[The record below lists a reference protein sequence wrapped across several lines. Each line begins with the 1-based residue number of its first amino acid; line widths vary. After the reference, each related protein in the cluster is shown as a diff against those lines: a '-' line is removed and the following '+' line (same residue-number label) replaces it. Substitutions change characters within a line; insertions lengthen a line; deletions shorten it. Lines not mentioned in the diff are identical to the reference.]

1 MAEAVLL
8 LFALLALGSPP
19 VSIIFLLAA
28 VGASVWR
35 HYRLRRDLN
44 DLREDWRR
52 ESGYLGR
59 EIDAL
64 RRQLKTSVL
73 SPTAET
79 KAAAS
84 ESPHAQDV
92 PAGVEEFFSKTK
104 TPAPESVL
112 ALTETETPLTA
123 EKSPV
128 AASEISERISEP
140 VVPLR
145 REEKSMEGSPPTS
158 VVAQTTAAP
167 PPLDALKEEVIAPA
181 TNTPKM
187 NVPELVIA
195 PTAQDS
201 VTPTVDTAKI
211 GAPESVPE
219 MPLHTVTPPPPP
231 PPVAPY
237 VARVAP
243 APVAPQPNF
252 QQRLKS
258 VSGLEETLGTNWL
271 NKLGIVLL
279 VLGVAS
285 FGIYKLQEL
294 GPLGKAAISYLAGA
308 ALLAGGIFLEKSER
322 YTILGRTG
330 IGGGWA
336 LLFFTTYALNHVQA
350 MRVLSSETTDLVLML
365 GVAGAMVA
373 HTLRYNSQLVTGL
386 AFLLAYTTVSL
397 SHDNVYSLT
406 AGVVLAVGL
415 VSIVVTRG
423 WFELEI
429 FGILSSYLNHLYW
442 LYRLLGPNGAA
453 GQSFPE
459 YHASTALLFFYWS
472 AFRISY
478 VVRRIRSAT
487 DEHAS
492 TAAALLNT
500 LLLLVAMKFQSAH
513 PELAFYAFLIIGAV
527 EFSCGQLPSIRK
539 RREAFIVLTVMGVA
553 LMIAAVP
560 FRYSGN
566 NVVVLWLIGAETL
579 LIAGVLVDEVIF
591 RRLGLLGGLLAG
603 AHFIAIE
610 FTQLATLRQSSE
622 ATVLASGIVFA
633 LSSAV
638 LYLNA
643 LYIGERWKQSFSIE
657 LDEYLLTAQCYLAGF
672 AAAASAW
679 ALFGNDST
687 AVAFAA
693 VTVVLITLCNRVHS
707 RHLQVQ
713 YCAIALLTL
722 YRAAAVNLHT
732 ASPLHSHVTGR
743 LVTLPLIAAAFYVSA
758 RMSRWQEASDQNLV
772 RAIFAAAGTTILT
785 LLIYFEVP
793 SLWQPL
799 TAIVFALLLY
809 EAGSLLHYP
818 MLAWHTHAVA
828 AFAVVT
834 SLNPAPSGES
844 RWHGIPAHAFA
855 AIPVV
860 AGAYWLARRI
870 KRISVDDEDLG
881 RMAYGW
887 VGTSLMAWIIEE
899 ALRTPWVA
907 VGWIA
912 FAVLLTIA
920 GRRIPYKHLGWQAS
934 GLAAAACVWIVIYN
948 FPLQET
954 LWLGLSRRLVTVSL
968 VAAGIYSISRAASTP
983 ESEYKKESAFL
994 HTAAATTLLAVVAWY
1009 EAPTAWLA
1017 TIWAVFALALS
1028 LTDRRFDL
1036 EDLGWQSHIL
1046 AALAFF
1052 RCLAVNLEIADSWH
1066 GVSLRLLTL
1075 ASVACVFYI
1084 LVPLARM
1091 HEEWRSQ
1098 DLHHAYTWA
1107 ASALVSITMWYE
1119 LRPLSIALAWAIFG
1133 LVLFE
1138 VGSWRKVNQLRY
1150 QSYVAF
1156 VAAFVRNFFA
1166 NLTAGSPGEFWG
1178 PRTATVL
1185 PIALIFFYV
1194 YMQLARTGQP
1204 TDQRLRTD
1212 TILAYLGTGTVVAL
1226 CYFQFAL
1233 DWVATAWAVVVFA
1246 LLAVARMTGRRI
1258 FLQQG
1263 LVLSIAVLSRGLI
1276 HNLFDSSYFADSN
1289 WTGRYFVLGS
1299 AIFVLYMTLPFAFAL
1314 RDRNSAQA
1322 AASEQLWRKAVT
1334 LISRR
1339 PEQLLFFVP
1348 TILLTVMLA
1357 LKMRSGMVTVSW
1369 GVEGVAIILLALVA
1383 GERSYR
1389 LTGLGLLL
1397 ACVAKIIAMDAWGL
1411 APRDRYVTFIILG
1424 AALLLVSFLY
1434 SKYREAI
1441 RQFL

>member
-19 VSIIFLLAA
+19 VSITFLLAA

-35 HYRLRRDLN
+35 HYRVRRDLN

-52 ESGYLGR
+52 ESSYLSR

-64 RRQLKTSVL
+64 KRQLKTSVL
-73 SPTAET
+73 SPTDET

-84 ESPHAQDV
+84 ASPHAQDV
-92 PAGVEEFFSKTK
+92 PASVEEFLSKTK
-104 TPAPESVL
+104 TPTREPVS
-112 ALTETETPLTA
+112 ALTETEVPLNG
-123 EKSPV
+123 ENGSV
-128 AASEISERISEP
+128 AASESEQISEP
-140 VVPLR
+140 VLPLR
-145 REEKSMEGSPPTS
+145 REEKSVEGPPPRS
-158 VVAQTTAAP
+158 VVAQTSP
-167 PPLDALKEEVIAPA
+167 KGPPLGALPEDLTAPA
-181 TNTPKM
+181 ANPPKV
-187 NVPELVIA
+187 NVPEPVIA
-195 PTAQDS
+195 RTTQDS
-201 VTPTVDTAKI
+201 TPTVDTAKTE
-211 GAPESVPE
+211 APESVPE
-219 MPLHTVTPPPPP
+219 LPLHTATPPPPP
-231 PPVAPY
+231 PPIAPY
-237 VARVAP
+237 FAEVETAP
-243 APVAPQPNF
+243 AAPKLNF

-258 VSGLEETLGTNWL
+258 VSGLEETVGTNWL
-271 NKLGIVLL
+271 NKLGVVLL

-285 FGIYKLQEL
+285 FGIYELQEL
-294 GPLGKAAISYLAGA
+294 GPFGKAAISYLAGA
-308 ALLAGGIFLEKSER
+308 ALLAGGIFLEKRER

-350 MRVLSSETTDLVLML
+350 MRVLPSETMDLVLML

-459 YHASTALLFFYWS
+459 YHASTALLFFYWA

-487 DEHAS
+487 AEHVS

-500 LLLLVAMKFQSAH
+500 LLLLAAMKFQSVH
-513 PELAFYAFLIIGAV
+513 PELAFYALLIIGAL
-527 EFSCGQLPSIRK
+527 EFSCGQLPQVRR
-539 RREAFIVLTVMGVA
+539 RREAFIVLTIMGVA
-553 LMIAAVP
+553 FMIAAVP

-566 NVVVLWLIGAETL
+566 NVVILWLIGAETL

-610 FTQLATLRQSSE
+610 FTQLATLRQLSE
-622 ATVLASGIVFA
+622 ATVLASGVVFA
-633 LSSAV
+633 LCSVV

-643 LYIGERWKQSFSIE
+643 LYIGERWKQFFSI
-657 LDEYLLTAQCYLAGF
+657 DFDHYLLIAQCYLAGF
-672 AAAASAW
+672 AVAASAW

-693 VTVVLITLCNRVHS
+693 VTVILAALSNRVNS
-707 RHLQVQ
+707 RHLQAQ
-713 YCAIALLTL
+713 YCALGLLTL
-722 YRAAAVNLHT
+722 YRAAGVNLHVEG
-732 ASPLHSHVTGR
+732 PLHSHVTAR

-758 RMSRWQEASDQNLV
+758 RMSRLQEARDQNLV
-772 RAIFAAAGTTILT
+772 RAIFAAAGTTILV

-793 SLWQPL
+793 DLWQPL
-799 TAIVFALLLY
+799 TAIVFAALLY
-809 EAGSLLHYP
+809 EAGSLLNYP
-818 MLAWHTHAVA
+818 TLAWHTHTVA
-828 AFAVVT
+828 AFAVIT
-834 SLNPAPSGES
+834 SLNPATGGDS
-844 RWHGIPAHAFA
+844 WHNVPAHAFGA
-855 AIPVV
+855 VPVV
-860 AGAYWLARRI
+860 AGLYWLAKRI
-870 KRISVDDEDLG
+870 KWTLDDENLPQIG
-881 RMAYGW
+881 YSW
-887 VGTSLMAWIIEE
+887 VGTALMAWILEE
-899 ALRTPWVA
+899 ALRAPWVA

-912 FAVLLTIA
+912 FAVILTIA

-934 GLAAAACVWIVIYN
+934 AMAGAACVWIVLYN
-948 FPLQET
+948 FPQHEV
-954 LWLGLSRRLVTVSL
+954 LWLGLSTRLVTVSL
-968 VAAGIYSISRAASTP
+968 VAAGIYSISRAAAAPDSQ
-983 ESEYKKESAFL
+983 YKKESAFV
-994 HTAAATTLLAVVAWY
+994 HTAAATALLALLAWY
-1009 EAPTAWLA
+1009 EAPTVGLA
-1017 TIWAVFALALS
+1017 AIWAMFALCLT

-1036 EDLGWQSHIL
+1036 EDLGWQSHML

-1052 RCLAVNLEIADSWH
+1052 RCLAVNLEINDTWH
-1066 GVSLRLLTL
+1066 GVSFRLLTL
-1075 ASVACVFYI
+1075 VIVAAVFYI
-1084 LVPLARM
+1084 LTPIARM
-1091 HEEWRSQ
+1091 RDDWRDQ
-1098 DLHHAYTWA
+1098 DLHHTYTWA

-1138 VGSWRKVNQLRY
+1138 VGSWRKATQLRY
-1150 QSYVAF
+1150 QAYIAF
-1156 VAAFVRNFFA
+1156 VAAFVRIFFA
-1166 NLTAGSPGEFWG
+1166 NLTVGSPDTFWE
-1178 PRTATVL
+1178 PRTTTVL

-1194 YMQLARTGQP
+1194 YMQLARTEEN
-1204 TDQRLRTD
+1204 TDQHWRTD
-1212 TILAYLGTGTVVAL
+1212 AILAYLGAGTIVAL
-1226 CYFQFAL
+1226 CYFQFPL

-1246 LLAVARMTGRRI
+1246 LLAVAHITGRRV
-1258 FLQQG
+1258 FLYQG
-1263 LVLSIAVLSRGLI
+1263 LILSVAVLSRGLI
-1276 HNLFDSSYFADSN
+1276 HNLFDSSYFADTH

-1314 RDRNSAQA
+1314 RDRNQTSVKV
-1322 AASEQLWRKAVT
+1322 SDTLWRKITA

-1369 GVEGVAIILLALVA
+1369 GIEGVAIILLALIA

-1424 AALLLVSFLY
+1424 GALLLVSFLY